1 MISFTFLSLPFFFC
15 FYSENIFMN
24 QLYFVTLHLKVLM
37 YNKNNNMKQLFF
49 ILALLL
55 ATGGSVMAKSVKKQH
70 VILIGLDGWGAYSVP
85 KAHDIPNIKN
95 MMEHGAYTLKKR
107 SVLESSSAINWAS
120 MFNGACTEQH
130 GYTEWGSRTPEIPSA
145 IVNSRG
151 IFPTIYSILYEQ
163 HPEAETACMM
173 EWDGIKYLVDS
184 LAISRVEVVSDYL
197 NNLDKLTELAVD
209 YIKEKRPNFAAFCYD
224 GIDHAGHESGH
235 DTPAYYDAIARADRY
250 VGRIV
255 QATKDAGIFE
265 NTIFIITSDHGGKE
279 KGHGGKTL
287 LEMETPFII
296 YGKGIKEGYRITD
309 VMMQFDVAATIAEIF
324 HLKRPQAWRG
334 QPITSVFKGRR

>member
-37 YNKNNNMKQLFF
+37 YNKYNNMKQLFF

-55 ATGGSVMAKSVKKQH
+55 ATGSGVMAKSVKKQH

-163 HPEAETACMM
+163 HPEAET
-173 EWDGIKYLVDS
+173 LV
-184 LAISRVEVVSDYL
+184 
-197 NNLDKLTELAVD
+197 
-209 YIKEKRPNFAAFCYD
+209 
-224 GIDHAGHESGH
+224 
-235 DTPAYYDAIARADRY
+235 
-250 VGRIV
+250 
-255 QATKDAGIFE
+255 
-265 NTIFIITSDHGGKE
+265 
-279 KGHGGKTL
+279 
-287 LEMETPFII
+287 
-296 YGKGIKEGYRITD
+296 
-309 VMMQFDVAATIAEIF
+309 
-324 HLKRPQAWRG
+324 
-334 QPITSVFKGRR
+334 

>member
-1 MISFTFLSLPFFFC
+1 
-15 FYSENIFMN
+15 
-24 QLYFVTLHLKVLM
+24 
-37 YNKNNNMKQLFF
+37 MKQLFF

-151 IFPTIYSILYEQ
+151 IFPTIYSIF
-163 HPEAETACMM
+163 
-173 EWDGIKYLVDS
+173 V
-184 LAISRVEVVSDYL
+184 
-197 NNLDKLTELAVD
+197 
-209 YIKEKRPNFAAFCYD
+209 
-224 GIDHAGHESGH
+224 
-235 DTPAYYDAIARADRY
+235 RA
-250 VGRIV
+250 
-255 QATKDAGIFE
+255 
-265 NTIFIITSDHGGKE
+265 TS
-279 KGHGGKTL
+279 
-287 LEMETPFII
+287 
-296 YGKGIKEGYRITD
+296 
-309 VMMQFDVAATIAEIF
+309 
-324 HLKRPQAWRG
+324 
-334 QPITSVFKGRR
+334 

>member
-1 MISFTFLSLPFFFC
+1 
-15 FYSENIFMN
+15 MN

-265 NTIFIITSDHGGKE
+265 EGTE
-279 KGHGGKTL
+279 K
-287 LEMETPFII
+287 P
-296 YGKGIKEGYRITD
+296 
-309 VMMQFDVAATIAEIF
+309 
-324 HLKRPQAWRG
+324 LKFFY
-334 QPITSVFKGRR
+334 V